1 MCLVLLAY
9 DAHPELWLIVAANR
23 DEFHARPAATAG
35 FWEDAPG
42 LFAGRDLE
50 KRGTWMGVTRGGRF
64 AAVTNV
70 RDPAAR
76 REGRSRGQLVRD
88 YLTSQ
93 ASPRDFSEALDRP
106 AFPAF
111 NLLAAVGRQ
120 LFYLRDDVS
129 DATPVAPGLH
139 GLSNARLDVF
149 WPKVEDGLR
158 GLRQVLDAPASPAPE
173 AFFRLL
179 ARRDQAPD
187 DLLPHTGVPVELER
201 HLSAP
206 FIALPQYGTR
216 CSTVLLAHRDGTVYV
231 EERSFGPDGAAC
243 GVVCETIRGETF
255 GG

>member
-23 DEFHARPAATAG
+23 DEFHARPAAPAA
-35 FWEDAPG
+35 FWDDAPEV
-42 LFAGRDLE
+42 FAGRDLD

-64 AAVTNV
+64 AALTNV

-93 ASPRDFSEALDRP
+93 ASPEDFGLGLDRP

-111 NLLAAVGRQ
+111 NMVIGVGRK
-120 LFYLRDDVS
+120 LFYLRDDRPE
-129 DATPVAPGLH
+129 AEPVAPGLH

-158 GLRQVLDAPASPAPE
+158 GLRAVLDAPASPAPE

-179 ARRDQAPD
+179 AGRYQAPD

-201 HLSAP
+201 QLSAP
-206 FIALPQYGTR
+206 FISLPQYGTR
-216 CSTVLLAHRDGTVYV
+216 CSTLLLAHRDGTVYV
-231 EERSFGPDGAAC
+231 EERTFGPDGVPC
-243 GVVCETIRGETF
+243 GSVCETLHVPA
-255 GG
+255 

>member
-23 DEFHARPAATAG
+23 DEFHARPAAPAA
-35 FWEDAPG
+35 FWEDAPDV
-42 LFAGRDLE
+42 FAGRDLD

-64 AAVTNV
+64 AALTNV

-93 ASPRDFSEALDRP
+93 ASPEDFALALDRP

-111 NLLAAVGRQ
+111 NMLTAVGRK
-120 LFYLRDDVS
+120 LFYLRDDRPE
-129 DATPVAPGLH
+129 AEAVAPGLH

-158 GLRQVLDAPASPAPE
+158 GLRAVLDVPASPAPE

-179 ARRDQAPD
+179 ARRDLAAD

-201 HLSAP
+201 KLSAP
-206 FIALPQYGTR
+206 FISLPQYGTR

-231 EERSFGPDGAAC
+231 EERTFGPDGLPC
-243 GVVCETIRGETF
+243 GSVCETLHVPA
-255 GG
+255 